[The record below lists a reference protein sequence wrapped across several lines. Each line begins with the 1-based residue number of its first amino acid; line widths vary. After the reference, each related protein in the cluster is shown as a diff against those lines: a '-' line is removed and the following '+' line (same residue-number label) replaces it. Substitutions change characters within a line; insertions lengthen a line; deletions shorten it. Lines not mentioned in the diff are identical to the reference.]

1 MASGTAGR
9 ANVGGGTVHLAAT
22 GVKLDVG
29 KHLLYAEPAGG
40 LLDAIETAHQLTDR
54 LDEVV
59 DVIRPCNATKCSTFE
74 VQYDKSTSTRTTA
87 IRHFR
92 VTLTERV
99 ISRMRTN

>member
-1 MASGTAGR
+1 VASGAAGR

-29 KHLLYAEPAGG
+29 KHQLYAEPAGG
-40 LLDAIETAHQLTDR
+40 LLDATETAHQLTDR

-92 VTLTERV
+92 ATLTEGV